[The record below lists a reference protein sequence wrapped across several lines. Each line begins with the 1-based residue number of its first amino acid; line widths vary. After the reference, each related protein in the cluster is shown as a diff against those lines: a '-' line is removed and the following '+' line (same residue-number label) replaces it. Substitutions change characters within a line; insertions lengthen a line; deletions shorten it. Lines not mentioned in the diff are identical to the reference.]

1 MEPVCRGHFAVAALL
16 AAAVA
21 TTGVTPTAVAV
32 VTATTTAIGR
42 AKQSTK
48 LAAP

>member
-21 TTGVTPTAVAV
+21 TTEVTPTAVAV
-32 VTATTTAIGR
+32 VTTPTTIGR
-42 AKQSTK
+42 AKESTK

>member
-16 AAAVA
+16 AATVA
-21 TTGVTPTAVAV
+21 TTVVTPTA
-32 VTATTTAIGR
+32 TAIGR
-42 AKQSTK
+42 AKEFTK